1 MLLKLLKIE
10 NDTVVS
16 GSRARKRTLAAIA
29 CVSVLSGCESLPEV
43 PSYDEMK
50 AGISD
55 TYDKTVTSID
65 KAWSGDDAAAAADD
79 EVVVKLDRPAVRR
92 LQSRLNKL
100 GYAVGP
106 ADGIMGAKT
115 TGAIKEYQT
124 AHNLPATGR
133 TSLEF
138 LEHLEASAV
147 GGGSQDIFTSAPY

>member
-10 NDTVVS
+10 NVGVVL
-16 GSRARKRTLAAIA
+16 GSRACRRSLAAIA
-29 CVSVLSGCESLPEV
+29 CASVLSGCESLPEM

-65 KAWSGDDAAAAADD
+65 KAWNGDEAAAAED

-92 LQSRLNKL
+92 LQTRLSKL
-100 GYAVGP
+100 GYSVGP

-115 TGAIKEYQT
+115 TRAIKKYQS

-133 TSLEF
+133 TSLKF

-147 GGGSQDIFTSAPY
+147 GSGSQDIFTSAPY